1 MITSTNKPETIDEY
15 ISLYPLEVQELL
27 QKVRMVIKKAA
38 PEAIEAIK
46 YQLPTFVLNGN
57 LVHFGAFKNHIGFYP
72 APSGISVFKQ
82 ELSVYEGGK
91 GSIQFPIDKEIPFDL
106 IGRIVQ
112 FRVRENLE
120 KVKSKSKKKSQ
131 IIDGFHDS
139 LAAPAK
145 RALENNGIKTL
156 KQLSEYREA
165 EILKFHGIGPSSLPK
180 LRDALLAVNLSF
192 KP

>member
-91 GSIQFPIDKEIPFDL
+91 GSIQFPMDKEIPFDL

-120 KVKSKSKKKSQ
+120 KVKSKSKKKK
-131 IIDGFHDS
+131 IRNH
-139 LAAPAK
+139 
-145 RALENNGIKTL
+145 
-156 KQLSEYREA
+156 
-165 EILKFHGIGPSSLPK
+165 
-180 LRDALLAVNLSF
+180 
-192 KP
+192 

>member
-27 QKVRMVIKKAA
+27 QKVRMVIKKSA
-38 PEAIEAIK
+38 PEAMEAIK

-82 ELSVYEGGK
+82 ELSVYESGK
-91 GSIQFPIDKEIPFDL
+91 GSIQFPMDGEIPYDL
-106 IGRIVQ
+106 ISKIVK
-112 FRVRENLE
+112 FRVQENLE
-120 KVKSKSKKKSQ
+120 KVKTKTKKISAN
-131 IIDGFHDS
+131 IDAFPDS
-139 LAAPAK
+139 LGAPAK

-156 KQLSEYREA
+156 KQLSEYRES
-165 EILKFHGIGPSSLPK
+165 EILKFHGMGPSSLPK
-180 LRDALLAVNLSF
+180 LREALLAVGLSF